1 MAEPGA
7 GNERIEG
14 KPRPMTASAAEDPV
28 LAAQGRPAMVVLLTV
43 VFVNLVGFGVLLP
56 ILPFYGRSFHAPVW
70 LVTWVF
76 AAFSIGNFF
85 AEPLW
90 GRLSDRIGRRPIL
103 LGTIFASGV
112 GFIALAFAPNIWMVL
127 LIRLLSGLTTGNLS
141 TIQGYIADVTPPQ
154 LRSGRIGWL
163 GAAFALGFVAGPAL
177 GGLLARPELGQAGY
191 RLPLFIAGG
200 LSFASSLGAVLF
212 VRETC
217 AHAQIGAP
225 PGAAFKTLKHAL
237 HHPVLGRALVI
248 TLFYTAAFAAAES
261 TFGLWAQ
268 RRYGWGPSKLSI
280 CFASVAVTAA
290 IAQGFLT
297 GRITRRWGE
306 ALTLAGG
313 LAIISATLALQPLG
327 QGMIRTIVLLAL
339 TVFGQA
345 LALPNISA
353 LISRT
358 APPDRQ
364 GAMLGLNMSIGALAR
379 ALGPIA
385 GGALFSIVGADTP
398 LYAAALVVAPTILLA
413 WQAEGAARR
422 RYGLEPAAMLRSSH
436 ATDDR
441 PRAAE

>member
-1 MAEPGA
+1 
-7 GNERIEG
+7 
-14 KPRPMTASAAEDPV
+14 MTTLAEDPA

-90 GRLSDRIGRRPIL
+90 GRLSDRVGRRPIL

-200 LSFASSLGAVLF
+200 LSFASSLGAFLF

-225 PGAAFKTLKHAL
+225 PGVAFKVLKHAL

-248 TLFYTAAFAAAES
+248 TLLYTAAFAAAKS

-268 RRYGWGPSKLSI
+268 HRYGWGPSKLSI
-280 CFASVAVTAA
+280 CLASVAVTAA

-297 GRITRRWGE
+297 GRVTRRYGE
-306 ALTLAGG
+306 ALDSRRRSGDYLCNPRSATPWPGHDPHHRAPRPDRVRPGPGPAQYLRPDLPHRPARPPRRHAGPEHVHRRPGAGDRAGG
-313 LAIISATLALQPLG
+313 GRRAVLDCRGGHAALRRG
-327 QGMIRTIVLLAL
+327 SG
-339 TVFGQA
+339 
-345 LALPNISA
+345 
-353 LISRT
+353 
-358 APPDRQ
+358 
-364 GAMLGLNMSIGALAR
+364 
-379 ALGPIA
+379 
-385 GGALFSIVGADTP
+385 GGAH
-398 LYAAALVVAPTILLA
+398 
-413 WQAEGAARR
+413 GAARLAGR
-422 RYGLEPAAMLRSSH
+422 GRGAAAAWSDGDGNGIVPACYG
-436 ATDDR
+436 
-441 PRAAE
+441 